1 MQLAGIHGVAPARGV
16 NAARFGGRFPA
27 LENAEERKQK
37 SPTVREHLGPRLT
50 RQMENLM
57 SNTIVQQHEYAVKR
71 CRFVPAAPPD
81 QTERLE
87 RQIGRNLYMRGRDI
101 SECVTDAMTAGYLA
115 AEAKGADDYYR
126 CMMAEASADKP
137 ARWTGEDF

>member
-71 CRFVPAAPPD
+71 GRFVPAAPPD
-81 QTERLE
+81 QAERTEY
-87 RQIGRNLYMRGRDI
+87 QIGRNLYRRGRGLDA
-101 SECVTDAMTAGYLA
+101 CVTDDMTRGWLD
-115 AEAKGADDYYR
+115 AEAAGCDAYYAAMQR
-126 CMMAEASADKP
+126 QASAVKCVN
-137 ARWTGEDF
+137 WNS